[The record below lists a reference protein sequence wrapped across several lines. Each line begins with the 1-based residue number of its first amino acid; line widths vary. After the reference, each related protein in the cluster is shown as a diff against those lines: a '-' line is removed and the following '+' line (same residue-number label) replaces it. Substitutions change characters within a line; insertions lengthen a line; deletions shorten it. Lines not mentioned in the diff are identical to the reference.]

1 MLLFLIILNLLQLN
15 NLDRLT
21 MNQKNT
27 LDEKTITY
35 TYEDLGTVQVT
46 FKDGLVNFEWIAGPF
61 AGMGRTGITYNAK
74 LVAPGMWFVNWYE
87 KNDAS
92 FVTLLINLNDQKV
105 HSSGLLNATKEDEAI
120 LFHEAHIKETN
131 L

>member
-1 MLLFLIILNLLQLN
+1 
-15 NLDRLT
+15 